1 MKKLTIIFVI
11 TLILMVSIKHAS
23 TRPLSPLTKIHKQE
37 VGDEE
42 GCDGVGDEEC
52 LMRRTLSA
60 HVDYIYTQGKGNKH

>member
-1 MKKLTIIFVI
+1 MKKLTIILVI
-11 TLILMVSIKHAS
+11 TLILMVSISHAS
-23 TRPLSPLTKIHKQE
+23 TSALPPLPKIHKQE

-60 HVDYIYTQGKGNKH
+60 HIDYIYTQGKGNKH